1 MAYLP
6 LVLVQDPAT
15 VCRLK
20 ATTSSTRAEP
30 SSAARR
36 QANQRFSHEPS
47 PSRMSLRASYALIFL
62 WPMLSKVEG
71 FQQNRP
77 QGALLWQAQR
87 PTRAL
92 LLRDQTTLSYHR
104 PGHIRRCSG
113 GYTRFYSSAS
123 PDDPAQEEGEF
134 RIQPKDAVDA
144 FLGVA
149 DDVDPAFQGRRRSP
163 APLSDNVTVLVGTV
177 GLLAAVIGAF
187 LFSNRDIPPFPVTH

>member
-1 MAYLP
+1 
-6 LVLVQDPAT
+6 
-15 VCRLK
+15 
-20 ATTSSTRAEP
+20 
-30 SSAARR
+30 
-36 QANQRFSHEPS
+36 
-47 PSRMSLRASYALIFL
+47 MSLLASYALILFL

-77 QGALLWQAQR
+77 QGALPRQQAQK
-87 PTRAL
+87 TNRAL
-92 LLRDQTTLSYHR
+92 LSRDQTTLSYHR
-104 PGHIRRCSG
+104 PGHIRRFSG
-113 GYTRFYSSAS
+113 GNTRFYSSAS